1 MQTDV
6 VREFTETKIS
16 VKKRNQSEIP
26 THVTILNQL
35 LDLLKIMLKSTIK
48 CLNEIRQDTL
58 LRLCQPTRR
67 AHQPIPA
74 FVSST
79 KRAHSRFLPLLN
91 RKSHFLYALRSKR
104 KSKISSISYILKKRS
119 LNQIID
125 QIWADNYYKLNL
137 WSHAHI
143 WGLTSLK
150 L

>member
-16 VKKRNQSEIP
+16 AQKRNQSEILIP
-26 THVTILNQL
+26 VTILNQL

-48 CLNEIRQDTL
+48 CLIEIRQDTL

-67 AHQPIPA
+67 AHQLIPV

-79 KRAHSRFLPLLN
+79 KRTHSRFSPLLN
-91 RKSHFLYALRSKR
+91 HKSHFLYALRSKR

-125 QIWADNYYKLNL
+125 QI
-137 WSHAHI
+137 
-143 WGLTSLK
+143 
-150 L
+150 